1 MSCHGY
7 FIGIIKIINYQPQT
21 SRINE
26 GLCSAR
32 PLNLVQKP
40 LSTQNTW
47 AHLKLFQ
54 TKFSWRQR
62 LRALQLELHPDKQP
76 EDRRSVVQP
85 LFLLVQ
91 REWESQ
97 CEESEMKS
105 EPHGPRE
112 PHGPP
117 EPHGSDG
124 HWASQASPWEWA
136 RRQASAF
143 SHEAQGAATRN
154 AKRETGGRS
163 NAAKQGPKA
172 KPSTKPTGPT
182 GPTQTQNS
190 GSFTFS
196 TEDLS
201 TDSENPGA
209 ELQMGSH
216 WTPDSEDDED
226 SGIVPLL
233 VSGSFENAMHAFT
246 SIQLA
251 RRTRGL
257 DAEKAGHPWKQKMDR
272 LEAEAWRLY
281 AKQQGQNGFHQFA
294 IAEHLQKAISLHPD
308 RGELYFD
315 RAMYRVRLSSH
326 SSPEADVTDL
336 SILSRLQHKDFQK
349 VLEDCEAAIS
359 RGLHFVRCL
368 RRIASFALRQRLGCL
383 WSFESLR
390 SGASGASKCTGHGW
404 RRTSQRLCVLAPLCQ
419 SAPTRSPTSP
429 KCALRDMAYFNMAI
443 AACRIFGTWLSQI
456 ASQKPYGCVTCVLF

>member
-1 MSCHGY
+1 MLSKAVESCSETIKHTKHMS
-7 FIGIIKIINYQPQT
+7 P
-21 SRINE
+21 
-26 GLCSAR
+26 A
-32 PLNLVQKP
+32 
-40 LSTQNTW
+40 

-143 SHEAQGAATRN
+143 SHEAQGTATRN

-163 NAAKQGPKA
+163 NASKQGPKA

-182 GPTQTQNS
+182 QTQNP

-315 RAMYRVRLSSH
+315 RAMHRVRLSSH
-326 SSPEADVTDL
+326 SSPDADVTDL

-359 RGLHFVRCL
+359 RDCTLLDAFDISLRLHCVQGLDAFDLSKVYDLALQGRQSARAMGDDERASDFASWRRCAKVLQRGL
-368 RRIASFALRQRLGCL
+368 RRA
-383 WSFESLR
+383 
-390 SGASGASKCTGHGW
+390 
-404 RRTSQRLCVLAPLCQ
+404 Q
-419 SAPTRSPTSP
+419 SALSVTW
-429 KCALRDMAYFNMAI
+429 
-443 AACRIFGTWLSQI
+443 RIFSTWLSQI
-456 ASQKPYGCVTCVLF
+456 ASQKLFRCVTCVLF

>member
-1 MSCHGY
+1 MGTATGQCL
-7 FIGIIKIINYQPQT
+7 F
-21 SRINE
+21 
-26 GLCSAR
+26 AR
-32 PLNLVQKP
+32 SPG
-40 LSTQNTW
+40 
-47 AHLKLFQ
+47 H
-54 TKFSWRQR
+54 
-62 LRALQLELHPDKQP
+62 
-76 EDRRSVVQP
+76 
-85 LFLLVQ
+85 
-91 REWESQ
+91 
-97 CEESEMKS
+97 
-105 EPHGPRE
+105 
-112 PHGPP
+112 
-117 EPHGSDG
+117 SD
-124 HWASQASPWEWA
+124 AE
-136 RRQASAF
+136 RQARNGGPIQCFKAGSKGKTEHKAYRAYRAYTDSEF
-143 SHEAQGAATRN
+143 SEFR
-154 AKRETGGRS
+154 K
-163 NAAKQGPKA
+163 
-172 KPSTKPTGPT
+172 
-182 GPTQTQNS
+182 
-190 GSFTFS
+190 FTFS

-359 RGLHFVRCL
+359 RDCTLLDAFDVLLRLHCVKGLDAFDVSKVYDLALQGRQSARAMGDDERASDFASWRRCAKVLQRGL
-368 RRIASFALRQRLGCL
+368 RRA
-383 WSFESLR
+383 
-390 SGASGASKCTGHGW
+390 
-404 RRTSQRLCVLAPLCQ
+404 Q
-419 SAPTRSPTSP
+419 SALSV
-429 KCALRDMAYFNMAI
+429 
-443 AACRIFGTWLSQI
+443 TWLIIWLSLHV
-456 ASQKPYGCVTCVLF
+456 AFSAPGYPKLPLKNSTDV